1 MREPNDLRNG
11 GTWTPLQRAKND
23 LVWAVAALALAT
35 ARRLPLGVLRV
46 LGHAMG
52 VVAHAL
58 AGPARRTALANITLV
73 FPALDGRG
81 QRALVRRC
89 FSTLGGTVGETL
101 AVLGRNGGP
110 APLEL
115 TREASL
121 VLARAQGE
129 GRGVVFASAHLGPW
143 ERVAAS
149 LVAAG
154 IPLVTLARESY
165 DPRFSRV
172 YERLRNAGGVRVIWR
187 GTPGATTRIVR
198 TLKSGDVLGVPMDLR
213 ARVPSIDT
221 KFLGHEAP
229 TALGPARIALRA
241 RAPVVVGTVAPG
253 KDGRLVI
260 SATRIQ
266 ADDLQPDSAGTRTL
280 TLRINDE
287 LSRRI
292 LALPHAWVWMHPR
305 WPAPTEV

>member
-1 MREPNDLRNG
+1 
-11 GTWTPLQRAKND
+11 
-23 LVWAVAALALAT
+23 
-35 ARRLPLGVLRV
+35 
-46 LGHAMG
+46 
-52 VVAHAL
+52 
-58 AGPARRTALANITLV
+58 
-73 FPALDGRG
+73 
-81 QRALVRRC
+81 
-89 FSTLGGTVGETL
+89 
-101 AVLGRNGGP
+101 
-110 APLEL
+110 
-115 TREASL
+115 
-121 VLARAQGE
+121 
-129 GRGVVFASAHLGPW
+129 
-143 ERVAAS
+143 
-149 LVAAG
+149 
-154 IPLVTLARESY
+154 
-165 DPRFSRV
+165 
-172 YERLRNAGGVRVIWR
+172 VRVIWR